1 MHEVALASGIV
12 DVACEAAKNAGAALI
27 KVVHLEI
34 GELTCVQAESL
45 DFAFRAVSQ
54 GTAAEGARLQV
65 ASIPV
70 AARCLDCGS
79 TDPVEDP
86 LVLVCRRCS
95 SPLVEVARGRELN
108 VKHIEVD

>member
-12 DVACEAAKNAGAALI
+12 DIACDAAKAAGAGVI
-27 KVVHLEI
+27 RSVHLEI
-34 GELTCVQAESL
+34 GDLTCVQAESL

-54 GTAAEGARLQV
+54 GTLAEGAKLEV
-65 ASIPV
+65 VSVPV
-70 AARCLDCGS
+70 AARCQECGA

-95 SPLVEVARGRELN
+95 SPRVEVARGRELN

>member
-12 DVACEAAKNAGAALI
+12 DIACDAAKAENAGPIRA
-27 KVVHLEI
+27 VYLEI

-45 DFAFRAVSQ
+45 EFAFRTVSQ
-54 GTAAEGARLQV
+54 GTPAEGAKLHV
-65 ASIPV
+65 VVIPV
-70 AARCLDCGS
+70 AARCLDCGA

-86 LVLVCRRCS
+86 LVLLCGRCS
-95 SPLVEVARGRELN
+95 SPRVQVARGRELK